1 MNTRL
6 NKTKLS
12 ALAFMISS
20 AFVLSGCGQLLD
32 KLRGGGDAGSDAAA
46 DDSGAV
52 AADTSDAAADTA
64 DAAAEGGATTVTFHA
79 GDQIPTFNAD
89 NAAAAKEINSQNYK
103 SQLVTLDQQVK
114 ALK

>member
-1 MNTRL
+1 MNSSL

-12 ALAFMISS
+12 AAVLMISS
-20 AFVLSGCGQLLD
+20 ALFLSGCGQLLD

-52 AADTSDAAADTA
+52 ADTSDAATDTG
-64 DAAAEGGATTVTFHA
+64 DAAAEAGATTVTFHA
-79 GDQIPTFNAD
+79 GDQIPTFTAD